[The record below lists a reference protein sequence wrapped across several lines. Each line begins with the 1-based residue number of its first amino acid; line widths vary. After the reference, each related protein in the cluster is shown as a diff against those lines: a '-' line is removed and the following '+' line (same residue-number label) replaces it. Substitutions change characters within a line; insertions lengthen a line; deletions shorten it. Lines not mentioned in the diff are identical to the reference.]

1 MWNRTPEKANELVS
15 LGAKL
20 APSKQDL
27 AKNIDILITMVTA
40 GEDVDDVIFGSDG
53 VIDSLTPGSIVIDMS
68 TIGVEWAEN
77 IGKRLS
83 DR

>member
-1 MWNRTPEKANELVS
+1 
-15 LGAKL
+15 
-20 APSKQDL
+20 
-27 AKNIDILITMVTA
+27 MVTA

-68 TIGVEWAEN
+68 TIGVEWAET